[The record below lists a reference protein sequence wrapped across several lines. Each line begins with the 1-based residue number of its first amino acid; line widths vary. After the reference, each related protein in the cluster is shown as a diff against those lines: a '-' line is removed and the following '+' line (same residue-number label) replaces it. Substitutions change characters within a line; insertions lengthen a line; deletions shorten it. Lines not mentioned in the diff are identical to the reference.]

1 MLGWIYKQTT
11 SPVQLFLRG
20 RLAGFPW
27 LRAAVHLGAWL
38 PVLLLAWDALR
49 DNLTANPIQ
58 EATFRT
64 GKTALV
70 LLLLSLACT
79 PANTVLGLRAAL
91 KVRRTLGLYAF
102 AYVALHFYI
111 FIGVDYGFRFDWI
124 WQELAEKR
132 YVLVGFA
139 AGLILLALAITSFQ
153 WWMRRMGKSWKRL
166 HRLVYLAGLLAV
178 VHYIW
183 LVKADIRT
191 PLMFGALLAGLLA
204 LRVPQVKQLAVKAR
218 QTIGAWIARR
228 K

>member
-1 MLGWIYKQTT
+1 MQGWIYKPITK
-11 SPVQLFLRG
+11 PVQLSLWSRIVS
-20 RLAGFPW
+20 FPW
-27 LRAAVHLGAWL
+27 LRIVVHLGAWL
-38 PVLLLAWDALR
+38 PVLLLGWDALR

-102 AYVALHFYI
+102 GYVALHFYI

-124 WQELAEKR
+124 WQELSEKR

-139 AGLILLALAITSFQ
+139 AGLILLTLAITSFQ
-153 WWMRRMGKSWKRL
+153 WWMRRMGKRWKRL

-178 VHYIW
+178 FHYIW

-191 PLMFGALLAGLLA
+191 PLMFGAVLAGLLA
-204 LRVPQVKQLAVKAR
+204 LRLPVVKRA
-218 QTIGAWIARR
+218 IASIKRR
-228 K
+228 LQ